1 VASKQCNSPWEPIIC
16 LFLRHN
22 RSIIPGGRV
31 MQDVNYLR
39 DLARHCRA
47 LLKTAKEP
55 EVIDQLR
62 VWAVDFADEADDAER
77 RAGEREEVQVV
88 GFGERT

>member
-1 VASKQCNSPWEPIIC
+1 
-16 LFLRHN
+16 
-22 RSIIPGGRV
+22 

-62 VWAVDFADEADDAER
+62 VWAVDFADEAER

>member
-1 VASKQCNSPWEPIIC
+1 
-16 LFLRHN
+16 
-22 RSIIPGGRV
+22 
-31 MQDVNYLR
+31 
-39 DLARHCRA
+39 

-88 GFGERT
+88 GVGERT

>member
-1 VASKQCNSPWEPIIC
+1 
-16 LFLRHN
+16 
-22 RSIIPGGRV
+22 

-88 GFGERT
+88 GFGERTESVARSGGFCCVSDSGRGSWLFQA

>member
-1 VASKQCNSPWEPIIC
+1 
-16 LFLRHN
+16 
-22 RSIIPGGRV
+22 

-88 GFGERT
+88 GVGERT